1 VRGIWQMPFWLFLI
15 LSLSKDAPTV
25 LQQNS
30 SFLWRHDPMAEAQ
43 AMEEAPFRSVDDIGV
58 RVPKSMPLPVDPE
71 LQAMVAKLAGITR
84 GAGIVMAA
92 QEVAADP
99 TPAGKLRTVLALLKL
114 LVFGRMQQTVD
125 EVVREAPKLGCGAG
139 CAYCCY
145 HSVETTIPE
154 AILVAA
160 QLADPADAR
169 RRKVL
174 DTAGALHGVS
184 ESERRRRGTPCPLL
198 VDNRCSVYEDR
209 PLMCRAML
217 AVDAGECRASH
228 VSALA
233 GKGDR
238 PIEHFPAAQ
247 YFALGD
253 QAGMRGILKDMGLQ
267 HDLVEL
273 TQAVAAILRDPAII
287 DRWLAGERVFGPGQ
301 ILAEQTA
308 PVPA

>member
-1 VRGIWQMPFWLFLI
+1 MADRV
-15 LSLSKDAPTV
+15 
-25 LQQNS
+25 
-30 SFLWRHDPMAEAQ
+30 MAEAQ
-43 AMEEAPFRSVDDIGV
+43 AMAEAPFRSVADIGI
-58 RVPKSMPLPVDPE
+58 RVPKSLPLPIDPE

-145 HSVETTIPE
+145 HSVEATIPE

-174 DTAGALHGVS
+174 DTADRLRGVS
-184 ESERRRRGTPCPLL
+184 ESERRRRGIPCPLL
-198 VDNRCSVYEDR
+198 VDNHCSVYEDR
-209 PLMCRAML
+209 PPMCRAML
-217 AVDAGECRASH
+217 AADAGQCRASH

-233 GKGDR
+233 GKGDT

-273 TQAVAAILRDPAII
+273 TQAVAAILRDPGII
-287 DRWLAGERVFGPGQ
+287 DRWLAGERVFGPDQ
-301 ILAEQTA
+301 TLAEQA
-308 PVPA
+308 AAVPA